1 MEIEIFNIMLI
12 LIIHITI
19 RKYHVSLTLNI
30 NLLINTTKK
39 SICNRKHIVKG
50 TYSKRKFLSF
60 KMK

>member
-30 NLLINTTKK
+30 NLLINITKK
-39 SICNRKHIVKG
+39 SICNRKH
-50 TYSKRKFLSF
+50 
-60 KMK
+60 M